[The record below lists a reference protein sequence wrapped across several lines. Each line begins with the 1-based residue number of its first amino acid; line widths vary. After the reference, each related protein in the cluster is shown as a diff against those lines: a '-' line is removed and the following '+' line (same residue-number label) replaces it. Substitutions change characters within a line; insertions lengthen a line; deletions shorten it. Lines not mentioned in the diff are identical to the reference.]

1 MIRSMTGYTSV
12 RGPLEAIVSLEM
24 KALNHKGF
32 DLHFHSSRTL
42 TILEI
47 PLREFLQSHIRRGRL
62 EVF

>member
-12 RGPLEAIVSLEM
+12 RELIGEAIVSLEM

-47 PLREFLQSHIRRGRL
+47 PLREFLQAHPTGRL
-62 EVF
+62 ES